1 MNQAKSTK
9 QQVQHSLG
17 PRFLDSNWTCV
28 LSQKKKKKRT
38 HTCITGYWKIGGSL
52 KQPDIACMKV
62 GYDNRNSSY
71 IEAYVFVVWY
81 MLTLIFFFLEN
92 LTHKSKLTNLSL
104 FLTIGE
110 ASFEINVW
118 KSISVCGDDWWVH
131 RLIMI
136 AKFDSTFKIWKLF
149 WILFFWVLFYSF
161 STQAHYQ
168 SQPYKLNNFC
178 CAIMPNIVVLVPKPT
193 QAYAAVLY
201 DMICLC

>member
-17 PRFLDSNWTCV
+17 PRFLDSTWTCV

-38 HTCITGYWKIGGSL
+38 HTCITGYWKIGGLHSKNKISL
-52 KQPDIACMKV
+52 VWKLGSTQT
-62 GYDNRNSSY
+62 Y
-71 IEAYVFVVWY
+71 IGLQRHVFVVQY
-81 MLTLIFFFLEN
+81 MLALIFSFLTRKPHAV
-92 LTHKSKLTNLSL
+92 THKSKLTNLSL

-118 KSISVCGDDWWVH
+118 KSIGVCGDDWWVH

-149 WILFFWVLFYSF
+149 WILFSWVLF
-161 STQAHYQ
+161 
-168 SQPYKLNNFC
+168 
-178 CAIMPNIVVLVPKPT
+178 
-193 QAYAAVLY
+193 
-201 DMICLC
+201 